1 MTDQKLSADI
11 LAKKLKESYKAKKRN
26 DVIVGTGEDVPLP
39 AYWINAAAPIDRL
52 LTRPGYGA
60 SRIYQ
65 IAGRPNSGKT
75 TLAMLAM
82 IQAQKDGLYVVLVD
96 TEKKFSMERYEKM
109 GGKPGDINAIF
120 PPNLEQAFV
129 GIDEY
134 INIIFAHDPNAKI
147 FIAFDSLGGTPSQ
160 VETEADMDE
169 KTQLASA
176 AKVIARWLRVF
187 VQKLYNSN
195 ITLLFINQTYAKIGG
210 HGYGNKGGDAAEY
223 FSSVIIQLAR
233 VSDYIR
239 MVKGERI
246 KDGIVVKARMT
257 KNHLRSGLEPESVQ
271 FRVRSYF
278 IEDLTKGSKRGGEDE
293 ETDSWGSSSEE
304 EPTEDS

>member
-1 MTDQKLSADI
+1 MTDNPSNRLSADI
-11 LAKKLKESYKAKKRN
+11 LAKKLKESYRAKKRN

-39 AYWINAAAPIDRL
+39 SYWVDAPAPINRL
-52 LTRPGYGA
+52 LTRPGYGG

-82 IQAQKDGLYVVLVD
+82 IEAQKKGCYVILVD

-109 GGKPGDINAIF
+109 GGNPGEINAVF
-120 PPNLEQAFV
+120 PTNLEEAFV

-134 INIIFAHDPNAKI
+134 VNIIFSHDPDAKI

-160 VETEADMDE
+160 AESEADMDE
-169 KTQLASA
+169 KTQLATA

-195 ITLLFINQTYAKIGG
+195 VTLLFINQTYAKIGG

-233 VSDYIR
+233 VSDYVRI
-239 MVKGERI
+239 VKGERI

-271 FRVRSYF
+271 FRVRSYH
-278 IEDLTKGSKRGGEDE
+278 IEDLTKGLKRGGEDE
-293 ETDSWGSSSEE
+293 KTDSGGSSPQEE
-304 EPTEDS
+304 